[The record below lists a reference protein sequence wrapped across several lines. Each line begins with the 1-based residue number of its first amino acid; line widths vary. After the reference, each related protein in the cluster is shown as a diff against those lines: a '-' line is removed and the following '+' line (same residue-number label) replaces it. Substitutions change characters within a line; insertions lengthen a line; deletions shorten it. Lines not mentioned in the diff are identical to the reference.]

1 METYTEYDTEQAR
14 QAERSSAGLST
25 QRLQQVP
32 ALANTALG
40 RNNLPALALIGLG
53 VLWLLGGVA
62 SFQLELTAGM
72 ILLTIASC
80 FLFFAFWKRI
90 YGLLIP
96 GCIIAGLSLGITFV
110 NLTNGASILWGL
122 ALGFLALPF
131 LGKTLFNVNSNW
143 GVYPAIPLF
152 AVGVLIAI
160 LSMPSIFAGALLW
173 LPLMLIGA
181 GLYLGWG
188 RNRP

>member
-1 METYTEYDTEQAR
+1 METYSEYDTEQAR
-14 QAERSSAGLST
+14 QAEHSSAGLAT
-25 QRLQQVP
+25 QQLQQGPV
-32 ALANTALG
+32 LATPALG
-40 RNNLPALALIGLG
+40 RNNVPALALIGIGL
-53 VLWLLGGVA
+53 LWLLGGVGT
-62 SFQLELTAGM
+62 FQLELTAGM

-96 GCIIAGLSLGITFV
+96 GCIMAGLSLGITFV
-110 NLTNGASILWGL
+110 NITNGASILWGL

-131 LGKTLFNVNSNW
+131 LGKTLFNVDSNW
-143 GVYPAIPLF
+143 AVYPAIPLF
-152 AVGVLIAI
+152 AIGVFIAFV
-160 LSMPSIFAGALLW
+160 SMPSMFAGALLW